1 MSDIR
6 LKVFYTVASH
16 LSFTK
21 AADVLCITQ
30 PAVTKNIK
38 ELETELDIRLFER
51 RGNKITLTEAGEILY
66 RHAESIFEIYRKIQY
81 DLGLLKEKQAGELLL
96 GASTTLSHYILPPI
110 LANFY
115 KHFPDIR
122 ISLLDA
128 NTEKIEE
135 AVLQK
140 KVVLGIVE
148 GKSKNKDLKYVPFLK
163 DEIVAV
169 VHTSQELV
177 NKDRISKA
185 EFLGIPLVLRE
196 NGSGS
201 LEIIAHELHKHDIS
215 LNELNLIMQLG
226 STESIKSF
234 LANSNCMALLSIS
247 AVSKEI
253 VEGQFKIIDIDDI
266 DIKRVFYFTHLQ
278 GQLEKIPEMFLRF
291 AQNSITKS
299 YNL

>member
-1 MSDIR
+1 MPDIR

-21 AADVLCITQ
+21 AAESLCITQ

-38 ELETELDIRLFER
+38 ELETELNIRLFVR
-51 RGNKITLTEAGEILY
+51 QGNKIALTEAGEILY
-66 RHAESIFEIYRKIQY
+66 QHAGSIFEIYNKIQY
-81 DLGLLKEKQAGELLL
+81 DLGLLKEKQSGELLL
-96 GASTTLSHYILPPI
+96 GASTTLSQYILPPI

-115 KHFPDIR
+115 QHFPDIW
-122 ISLLDA
+122 ISLMDA
-128 NTEKIEE
+128 NTEKIEN

-140 KVVLGIVE
+140 KVALGIVE
-148 GKSKNKDLKYVPFLK
+148 GKSKNKDLKYLPFLK

-169 VHTSQELV
+169 VHTSQELAS
-177 NKDRISKA
+177 KDQIGKD
-185 EFLGIPLVLRE
+185 EFLRIPLVLRE

-201 LEIIAHELHKHDIS
+201 LEIIAHELRECNIPLKK
-215 LNELNLIMQLG
+215 LNIIMQLG

-253 VEGQFKIIDIDDI
+253 AEGKFKIIDIDGI
-266 DIKRVFYFTHLQ
+266 EIKRVFYFTHLQ
-278 GQLEKIPEMFLRF
+278 GQPEKIPEIFLRF

-299 YNL
+299 YSL

>member
-6 LKVFYTVASH
+6 LKIFYTVADH

-21 AADVLCITQ
+21 AAEVLCITQ

-51 RGNKITLTEAGEILY
+51 RGNKIILTEAGSILY
-66 RHAESIFEIYRKIQY
+66 EHATSIFEIYRKIQY
-81 DLGLLKEKQAGELLL
+81 DLGLLKDKQAGELLL

-128 NTEKIEE
+128 NTEKVET
-135 AVLQK
+135 AVQQK
-140 KVVLGIVE
+140 KVALGIVE
-148 GKSKNKDLKYVPFLK
+148 GKSNNKDLKYIPFLK

-169 VHTSQELV
+169 VHTSQELAS
-177 NKDRISKA
+177 NDTISKDD
-185 EFLGIPLVLRE
+185 FLRIPLVLRE
-196 NGSGS
+196 SGSGS
-201 LEIIAHELHKHDIS
+201 LDIIVHELRSHNIR
-215 LNELNLIMQLG
+215 LNDLNIIMQLG

-234 LANSNCMALLSIS
+234 LSNSDCMALLSIS

-253 VEGQFKIIDIDDI
+253 AAGEFKVIDIADL
-266 DIKRVFYFTHLQ
+266 DIKRIFYFAHLQ

-291 AQNSITKS
+291 AQNSITKGYS
-299 YNL
+299 L

>member
-1 MSDIR
+1 MPDIR

-21 AADVLCITQ
+21 AAEALCITQ

-38 ELETELDIRLFER
+38 ELETEHNIRLFVR
-51 RGNKITLTEAGEILY
+51 QGSKIALTEAGEILY
-66 RHAESIFEIYRKIQY
+66 QHAGSIFEIYRKIQY
-81 DLGLLKEKQAGELLL
+81 DLGLLKEKQSGELLL
-96 GASTTLSHYILPPI
+96 GASTTLSQYILPPI

-115 KHFPDIR
+115 QHFPDIR
-122 ISLLDA
+122 ISLTDA
-128 NTEKIEE
+128 NTEKIES

-140 KVVLGIVE
+140 KVALGIVE
-148 GKSKNKDLKYVPFLK
+148 GKSKNKDLKYLPFLK

-169 VHTSQELV
+169 VHTSQELASKDQI
-177 NKDRISKA
+177 NKE
-185 EFLGIPLVLRE
+185 EFQRIPLVLRE

-201 LEIIAHELHKHDIS
+201 LEIIAHELRKHNIPLKK
-215 LNELNLIMQLG
+215 LNIIMQLG

-253 VEGQFKIIDIDDI
+253 AEGKFKIIDIDDI
-266 DIKRVFYFTHLQ
+266 DIKRVFYFSHLQ
-278 GQLEKIPEMFLRF
+278 GQLEKIPEIFLRF

-299 YNL
+299 YTL